1 VLEEDE
7 LRELE
12 DEQTWDF
19 DSATIHPPSKSAR
32 AIVPVAF
39 GPGDFEQVA
48 EYARRKGLKL
58 SEFIRQAVLDQ
69 IAAERAA
76 TRSPASS

>member
-1 VLEEDE
+1 VIEDE
-7 LRELE
+7 E
-12 DEQTWDF
+12 TWDF

-39 GPGDFEQVA
+39 GSGDFEQVA
-48 EYARRKGLKL
+48 EYARKHGMKL
-58 SEFIRQAVLDQ
+58 SEFIRRAALDR

-76 TRSPASS
+76 TRSSASS